1 MGGAFSSVLGAAVG
15 VGGVCPLGITIG
27 GDGSVTISYATT
39 SGLTY
44 HVETTTDLTSSAW
57 TTVPGSTTNAAG
69 GIIIFIDPNAIGDP
83 QRFYR
88 VGSP

>member
-1 MGGAFSSVLGAAVG
+1 MINGPITQTASFDFLAAITG
-15 VGGVCPLGITIG
+15 LTIG
-27 GDGSVTISYATT
+27 GDGSVTISYSTM

-57 TTVPGSTTNAAG
+57 TTIPGSTTNATG
-69 GIIIFIDPNAIGDP
+69 GPIIFIDPNAVGDP